1 MTDKSVA
8 VVVAGAMAAVSFV
21 VVRRA
26 IALRQARAMVKV
38 KLDEIRGER
47 ARADRA

>member
-26 IALRQARAMVKV
+26 IAWRRARALMKA
-38 KLDEIRGER
+38 KLDEIRKGS
-47 ARADRA
+47 ATHV